1 MTDLQKLTKIMLLGL
16 AAYFLLDLVLGVI
29 RSGAYIVAGIYMST
43 SFWIPQV
50 ATLALMVIF
59 AGVIL
64 YVAVYRVDS
73 IVEKI
78 VKGEKTS
85 GVTVPWL
92 PAAFRLVSVG
102 MGILYLC
109 HAIGAIGSSVLF
121 TMYSAYKNMHVNFY
135 PRAISEAVGAGLVLV
150 LGIYLVCGAP
160 RFVRWQVKKTVEQC
174 RELEAFEK
182 KTS

>member
-1 MTDLQKLTKIMLLGL
+1 MTDLQKLTRIMLLGL

-50 ATLALMVIF
+50 VTLALMVIF

-78 VKGEKTS
+78 LKGEKIS
-85 GVTVPWL
+85 GVNIPWL
-92 PAAFRLVSVG
+92 PAAFRLLSVAGGFLCLFKFITAVS
-102 MGILYLC
+102 
-109 HAIGAIGSSVLF
+109 SSVLF
-121 TMYSAYKNMHVNFY
+121 TMYSAHKNMHVTFY
-135 PRAISEAVGAGLVLV
+135 PRAVSEAVGAGLVLV

-160 RFVRWQVKKTVEQC
+160 HFVRWQVKKTLEQC
-174 RELEAFEK
+174 RKSE
-182 KTS
+182 SD